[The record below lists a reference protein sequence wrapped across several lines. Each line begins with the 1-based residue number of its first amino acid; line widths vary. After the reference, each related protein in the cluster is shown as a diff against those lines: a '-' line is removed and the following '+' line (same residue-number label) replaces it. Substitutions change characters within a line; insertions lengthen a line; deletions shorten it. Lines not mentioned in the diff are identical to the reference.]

1 MIEFEAPKP
10 IAQLNF
16 ALKTVAENMMR
27 PVSRYFDEH
36 EHEIPWDYINFMHMA
51 MRITGAGSLAPPEK
65 KKESIEPEK
74 KRPPIG
80 YQSLAFMLE
89 TLSWGDVGMYLVT
102 PGGGLGAAAV
112 ESTGT
117 LEQKQKFLA
126 RFREEKP
133 TFAAMAMTE
142 SQAGS
147 DTSAIRTTAVL
158 DRTTNEWVLNGE
170 KIFVTAGHKALC
182 ESNGF
187 VVVWATIDPKAGR
200 AGMRPFVVEAHS
212 PGVQVT
218 KLEHKMGIRAS
229 DTASIVL
236 QDCRVPFEN
245 ILGSPEVQAVS
256 TTGFK
261 GAMATFDATRPLCCN
276 GNGWR
281 APRWSCSRDARTHGV
296 TIRYGLPRQKMTNIE
311 RDVIDMEV
319 MLRSAWLLIIKAVWM
334 ADNHKHNPLE
344 ASMSKLR
351 AGDVVTRITQKA
363 VEIMGPL
370 GYSRDFLLEKWFR
383 DAKITEI
390 YEGTGQINRLIVA
403 RNVLGY
409 SGKNYAGLSF
419 QSRVHPVPQTAPQK
433 TFIGNVLQVYQGT
446 ALNIFVTLV
455 ITVGCRAVPCPLR
468 FTRDTG
474 CPHDGELGYSGVAP
488 SPGTH
493 SAQA

>member
-1 MIEFEAPKP
+1 MIDFEPPKP
-10 IAQLNF
+10 IAQSSI
-16 ALKTVAENMMR
+16 ALRTVAENMMR

-51 MRITGAGSLAPPEK
+51 MRATGAGSLAPRES
-65 KKESIEPEK
+65 KKEGEEPRK
-74 KRPPIG
+74 DRPPIG
-80 YQSLAFMLE
+80 YQSLTFMLE

-112 ESTGT
+112 EATGT
-117 LEQKQKFLA
+117 PEQKQKFLA
-126 RFREEKP
+126 RFKEERP

-142 SQAGS
+142 PQAGS
-147 DTSAIRTTAVL
+147 DTSAIRATAVL
-158 DRTTNEWVLNGE
+158 DHATNEWVLNGE
-170 KIFVTAGHKALC
+170 KIFVTAGHKSLC

-187 VVVWATIDPKAGR
+187 VVVWATIDPRAGR
-200 AGMRPFVVEAHS
+200 AGMRPFVVEAGT

-245 ILGSPEVQAVS
+245 ILGSPEVEAVS

-261 GAMATFDATRPLCCN
+261 GAMATFDATRPLVAAT
-276 GNGWR
+276 GIGVAR
-281 APRWSCSRDARTHGV
+281 ATLELLKDMLAQQGV
-296 TIRYGLPRQKMTNIE
+296 TIRYGLPRQKLTSIE

-319 MLRSAWLLIIKAVWM
+319 MLRSAWLLVIKAVWM
-334 ADNHKHNPLE
+334 ADNRKHNPLE

-351 AGDVVTRITQKA
+351 AGDVVTKITQKA

-370 GYSRDFLLEKWFR
+370 GYSRDHLLEKWFR
-383 DAKITEI
+383 DAKITDI

-409 SGKNYAGLSF
+409 SG
-419 QSRVHPVPQTAPQK
+419 RE
-433 TFIGNVLQVYQGT
+433 
-446 ALNIFVTLV
+446 
-455 ITVGCRAVPCPLR
+455 LR
-468 FTRDTG
+468 
-474 CPHDGELGYSGVAP
+474 
-488 SPGTH
+488 
-493 SAQA
+493 